1 MKNNEFIE
9 LLCKECKNQKVDITE
24 EQANNLEMYKT
35 LLLEWNE
42 KMNLTAITD
51 EYEIIIKHFVD
62 CLECTKVIRE
72 EEKIIDVGTGAGFP
86 GMVLAIYYK
95 DKKFTLLDALN
106 KRLIFLQE
114 VVNTLKLDNVEI
126 IHGRAEEVARK
137 EEYKEQFDAS
147 VSRAVAQLPVLLE
160 YTSPFIKVNG
170 KCIVMKGDN
179 VEDEVKLSSNALN
192 TLKLKIVDRF
202 NYNYMI
208 NNEEYNR
215 SILKINKINQL
226 KDRRCYLQYLGCDCR
241 SLRIKMPG
249 RCPSCRYGG
258 RLGNKI
264 ISSYQDTPQSVNS
277 YRRFNHYR
285 THHS

>member
-9 LLCKECKNQKVDITE
+9 LLCKECKKQNIDITE
-24 EQANNLEMYKT
+24 EQANNLEMYKN

-51 EYEIIIKHFVD
+51 GYEIIVKHFVD
-62 CLECTKVIRE
+62 CLECTKVIKDE
-72 EEKIIDVGTGAGFP
+72 QKIIDVGTGAGFP

-95 DKKFTLLDALN
+95 DKNFTLLDALN

-114 VVNTLKLDNVEI
+114 VINTLKLNNVEI
-126 IHGRAEEVARK
+126 VHGRAEEVARK
-137 EEYKEQFDAS
+137 EEYKEQYDAS

-160 YTSPFIKVNG
+160 YTSPFVKVDG

-202 NYNYMI
+202 NYNYMV

-215 SILKINKINQL
+215 SILKIKKI
-226 KDRRCYLQYLGCDCR
+226 
-241 SLRIKMPG
+241 
-249 RCPSCRYGG
+249 
-258 RLGNKI
+258 GN
-264 ISSYQDTPQSVNS
+264 TPQKYPRN
-277 YRRFNHYR
+277 YGQIKKKPL
-285 THHS
+285 